1 MPSRRSSLLMLTGI
15 FIALLVRVLPASAQD
30 AGATP
35 GVTKDEITSRCE
47 ICNALALWIA
57 ESRLTGATAAYCQK
71 DIEMFLHDPEYE
83 VPPALQSGR

>member
-1 MPSRRSSLLMLTGI
+1 MTSPGGSSQKP
-15 FIALLVRVLPASAQD
+15 VLIRA
-30 AGATP
+30 
-35 GVTKDEITSRCE
+35 VTKDEITSRCE